1 MSNETSEF
9 DNLLAEFKENK
20 FSTISIIKIIFS
32 QKKIPEFTKQL
43 IIKKDAVLLYMKK
56 FIKDKYND
64 FLQSISILK
73 ECKTIVEVIS
83 ELISHLQ
90 ASLEEFLEEYG
101 KQLQDKRHF
110 SSQIKTI
117 NLEKSKLKI
126 IHIFFSYIQK
136 MDASIKDNRI
146 ESAIAILNTVTNR
159 ILPLSQSISLT
170 KKMNLVGLNF
180 KHKIITLIEDKV
192 KSHMKKIDKEYAS
205 IGKIIYNKTQGRAD
219 REKNDFSSI
228 YRKYD
233 EGSLKGNFAANTE
246 IDQKNINIKLSQ
258 GIKQSSAL
266 LRNSNIQFSL
276 SKSSL
281 IKNSVLKDRNF
292 DDFNLIETISYLDF
306 NQIEYNINLLKKV
319 DNINNIK
326 DYLYENRK
334 SIIISTTNINNKYCT
349 TKKQLYHQYFFEI
362 LGYLVIE
369 LSLYEIVSGIYN
381 KHRFEGLILTLFEEM
396 NNNISVS
403 FLFLE

>member
-233 EGSLKGNFAANTE
+233 EASLKGNFAANTE

-281 IKNSVLKDRNF
+281 
-292 DDFNLIETISYLDF
+292 TYLPLSSALRRGCCCLV
-306 NQIEYNINLLKKV
+306 EY
-319 DNINNIK
+319 
-326 DYLYENRK
+326 R
-334 SIIISTTNINNKYCT
+334 
-349 TKKQLYHQYFFEI
+349 
-362 LGYLVIE
+362 G
-369 LSLYEIVSGIYN
+369 
-381 KHRFEGLILTLFEEM
+381 
-396 NNNISVS
+396 
-403 FLFLE
+403 